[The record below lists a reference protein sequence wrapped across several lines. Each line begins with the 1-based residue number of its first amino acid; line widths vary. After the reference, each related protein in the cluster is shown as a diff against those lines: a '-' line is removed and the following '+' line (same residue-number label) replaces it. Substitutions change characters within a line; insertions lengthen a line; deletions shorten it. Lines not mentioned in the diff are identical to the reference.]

1 MRLGLFRYV
10 FILFIITAC
19 TSCKKSNIVPVPTET
34 PANIPDTIPANTEDS
49 IPVNI
54 PDSTIEETLPPT
66 LSAVTVNIN
75 DAVKGYYKALP
86 SKYDTSEKNYPLLIF
101 LHGGGGFGNGQID
114 LPLLLNEGIPLLLDE
129 KIFPPEF
136 VVNDEHFSFIHLAPQ
151 FSREPTPEEVMSF
164 IRYAIENFRI
174 DSSRIYLT
182 GMSNGGKITCNV
194 AERHPEAFAAIV
206 AMAGVSDTTDLQNKC
221 ASIVNSELPVW
232 VFHNDQDQVSSVDAS
247 IKFIDAINDLHP
259 AIAPRF
265 TIFPSEGLLGH
276 DAWTRATDP
285 RFKEDNR
292 NIYEWML
299 QYRRI
304 LQ

>member
-1 MRLGLFRYV
+1 MRLGLLRYV
-10 FILFIITAC
+10 FFVLIINAG
-19 TSCKKSNIVPVPTET
+19 TSCKKTNIIPAPVPT
-34 PANIPDTIPANTEDS
+34 ANTPPADTPVITPDS
-49 IPVNI
+49 IPVII
-54 PDSTIEETLPPT
+54 PDSTIEESVPPT

-86 SKYDTSEKNYPLLIF
+86 SKYATSEKNYPLLIF

-151 FSREPTPEEVMSF
+151 FSREPTPAEVMSF

-174 DSSRIYLT
+174 DTSRIYLT

-194 AERHPEAFAAIV
+194 AELYPETFAAIV

-221 ASIVNSELPVW
+221 ARIVNSELPVW
-232 VFHNDQDQVSSVDAS
+232 VFHNDLDQVTSVDAS
-247 IKFIDAINDLHP
+247 INFIDAINELHP
-259 AIAPRF
+259 VIVPRF

-285 RFKEDNR
+285 GFKEDNR

-304 LQ
+304 RQ